1 MVAADGIGC
10 PTSGCAKRAFGIF
23 TEAEAMGIRQAWQ
36 EGRSLWKVH
45 REVVVED
52 GAAALETGDAQ
63 VNGGPR
69 GETTRYWYSGTDT
82 TYTQVVI
89 LSRVEARRSVSADR
103 EGGRLSLGGKSKDG
117 RDRRGG
123 GNNSFV
129 TISNIY

>member
-1 MVAADGIGC
+1 MVAADGSGC

-36 EGRSLWKVH
+36 EGRSLWKGH

-52 GAAALETGDAQ
+52 RSAALETGDAQ

-69 GETTRYWYSGTDT
+69 GETTRYWYAGTDT
-82 TYTQVVI
+82 ACTQVVI

-103 EGGRLSLGGKSKDG
+103 EGGRLSLGGKYNN
-117 RDRRGG
+117 RRGG
-123 GNNSFV
+123 KGGR
-129 TISNIY
+129 